1 MLVESYLQRLKVFQT
16 ARENP
21 PDVDGGPPFVTLRTV
36 AKSDSIYQLTG
47 AIIFA
52 VLDVVHL

>member
-1 MLVESYLQRLKVFQT
+1 MLVESYLHRLKVFQT

-21 PDVDGGPPFVTLRTV
+21 PDGGPPCLTV
-36 AKSDSIYQLTG
+36 AKSDSVDKLTG
-47 AIIFA
+47 ALILT